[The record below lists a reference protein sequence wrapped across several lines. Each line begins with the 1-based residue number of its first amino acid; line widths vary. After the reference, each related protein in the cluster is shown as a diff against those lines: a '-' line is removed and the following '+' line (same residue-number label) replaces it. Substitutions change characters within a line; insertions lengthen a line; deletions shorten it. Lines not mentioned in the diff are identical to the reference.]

1 MALDELD
8 TRRKKAKDK
17 YRKLTKSE
25 IAKLSPTQK
34 KRYDEAVENQNIVV
48 TTKGDKKFSGT
59 RFTEIDSET
68 YLPVK
73 KPIMNTAKARQKA
86 RVKANEYKTSD
97 TSKKGYSTELNMPIP
112 KSKPKISPK
121 EKLDYRVGGMVK
133 STVDN
138 RKNK

>member
-8 TRRKKAKDK
+8 TRRKKVKEK

-25 IAKLSPTQK
+25 IENLSPSQK
-34 KRYDEAVENQNIVV
+34 KRYAEAVANQNIVM

-68 YLPVK
+68 FLPVK

-97 TSKKGYSTELNMPIP
+97 TSKKGYSTKLNMPIP
-112 KSKPKISPK
+112 KAKPKISPK
-121 EKLDYRVGGMVK
+121 EKMDYRVGGMVK
-133 STVDN
+133 TTTDN

>member
-133 STVDN
+133 SMSDN
-138 RKNK
+138 RKK

>member
-8 TRRKKAKDK
+8 QRRAKVKKK
-17 YRKLTKSE
+17 YRKLTKGE
-25 IAKLSPTQK
+25 ISNLSPAQK

-48 TTKGDKKFSGT
+48 TAKGDKKFLGT

-68 YLPVK
+68 YKPVK
-73 KPIMNTAKARQKA
+73 KPIMNTVKARQKA

-97 TSKKGYSTELNMPIP
+97 TSKKGYSTELNMPLP
-112 KSKPKISPK
+112 KAKPKIAPK

-133 STVDN
+133 SMSDN

>member
-25 IAKLSPTQK
+25 IAKLSPLQK

-59 RFTEIDSET
+59 RFTELDSET

-133 STVDN
+133 SVINN

>member
-25 IAKLSPTQK
+25 IAKLSPSQK

-59 RFTEIDSET
+59 RFTELDSET

-133 STVDN
+133 SVINN
-138 RKNK
+138 RRNK

>member
-25 IAKLSPTQK
+25 IAKLSPSQK
-34 KRYDEAVENQNIVV
+34 KRYDEAVENQNVVV

-59 RFTEIDSET
+59 RFTELDSET

-133 STVDN
+133 SVINN

>member
-17 YRKLTKSE
+17 YRKLTKKE
-25 IAKLSPTQK
+25 IDNLSPAQK
-34 KRYDEAVENQNIVV
+34 KRYDEAVKNQNIVV

-59 RFTEIDSET
+59 RFTELDSET
-68 YLPVK
+68 FLPVK

-112 KSKPKISPK
+112 KLKPKISPK

-133 STVDN
+133 SVINN

>member
-8 TRRKKAKDK
+8 TRRKKVKEK

-25 IAKLSPTQK
+25 IENLSPSQK
-34 KRYDEAVENQNIVV
+34 KRYAEAVANQNIVM

-59 RFTEIDSET
+59 KFTEIDSET
-68 YLPVK
+68 FLPVK

-97 TSKKGYSTELNMPIP
+97 TSKKGYSTKLNMPIP
-112 KSKPKISPK
+112 KAKPKISPK
-121 EKLDYRVGGMVK
+121 EKMDYRVGGMVK
-133 STVDN
+133 TTTDN

>member
-48 TTKGDKKFSGT
+48 TTKGDKKFSGI

-133 STVDN
+133 SMSDN
-138 RKNK
+138 RKK

>member
-25 IAKLSPTQK
+25 IAKLSPSQK

-59 RFTEIDSET
+59 RFTELDSET
-68 YLPVK
+68 YLLVK

-112 KSKPKISPK
+112 KSKTKISPK
-121 EKLDYRVGGMVK
+121 EKLD
-133 STVDN
+133 
-138 RKNK
+138 